1 MHFYE
6 KNSYKLNIFISI
18 LLQKNLGQTIKGGL
32 GNMIPYDHTIHEHI
46 IQQGKEKRK
55 QINPY
60 VIEKIKRVSKLDIV
74 RLISSSTPYYPP
86 PFLASMLY

>member
-6 KNSYKLNIFISI
+6 RYNYKLNIFIPI
-18 LLQKNLGQTIKGGL
+18 LLQNNLGQTIKGGL
-32 GNMIPYDHTIHEHI
+32 MIPYDHTIHEDI

-55 QINPY
+55 QINRY

-74 RLISSSTPYYPP
+74 KLISSSTPYYQP
-86 PFLASMLY
+86 PFLASMLYK